1 MSPDLNYLIE
11 IGIVPA
17 ENVHLLYNADTD
29 KLRKHLIEKIKS
41 ILTQLEENHKDL
53 KSDDEETLT
62 GHIARAL
69 NQSAMFNAT
78 AETNSNGHVDITVT
92 AHLVNQLNFKVKG
105 EAKIWKDNSY
115 ALKGYTQLD
124 GYLTGRPNVAI
135 FLYYFRSGTCDEKFK
150 AYIDH
155 LISKVGGSKLAEE
168 GRFST
173 TSHTHTSSAKIEIDH
188 YCAWLPK

>member
-11 IGIVPA
+11 AGILPP

-41 ILTQLEENHKDL
+41 ILSHLEENHKNL
-53 KSDDEETLT
+53 KEDDEETLT

-78 AETNSNGHVDITVT
+78 AETNSNGHVDLTVT

-105 EAKIWKDNSY
+105 EAKIWKNNSY
-115 ALKGYTQLD
+115 ALSGYSQLD
-124 GYLTGRPNVAI
+124 GYLTGRPNVAL
-135 FLYYFRSGTCDEKFK
+135 FLYYFRNGTCDDKFK
-150 AYIDH
+150 TYINH
-155 LISKVGGSKLAEE
+155 LISTVGGSKLIEE

-173 TSHTHTSSAKIEIDH
+173 TSHIHKSSAKIEIDH
-188 YCAWLPK
+188 YGAWLPK